1 MLTESI
7 RCENIPIPISRIGLG
22 TWAIGGWMWG
32 GTNDDDAVRTIQ
44 HALDQGINLV
54 DTAPVYGF
62 GHSEEIVG
70 KALAEGGRRDR
81 AVLATKVGIEWTRD
95 GKVFRNSGPARIRK
109 ELEDSLRRLQTDRI
123 DLYQVHWPDNKVP
136 IEETAE
142 ALAQLQR
149 EGKILEIGVSNFTP
163 EQMAAWHKNA
173 PLHSV
178 QPPYNVFEREI
189 EKDVLPYAQSHGLIV
204 LAYGAIC
211 RGLLSGKVIAK
222 REFQGDDLR
231 RIDPKFQQ
239 PRFSQYLNAVDQLA
253 RLAKERHGKSI
264 LAFAIR
270 WVLDRGDRM
279 VALWGA
285 RSAEQLDP
293 CQEAFGWKL
302 SDEDYPAV
310 DQILAE
316 AIKDPVGPDFMA
328 PPE

>member
-1 MLTESI
+1 
-7 RCENIPIPISRIGLG
+7 
-22 TWAIGGWMWG
+22 MWG

-44 HALDQGINLV
+44 HALEQGINLV

-81 AVLATKVGIEWTRD
+81 AVLATKVGIEWTKD
-95 GKVFRNSGPARIRK
+95 GEVFRNSNPARIRK

-123 DLYQVHWPDNKVP
+123 DLYQVHWPDNKVSMA
-136 IEETAE
+136 ETAD

-149 EGKILEIGVSNFTP
+149 EGKILEIGVSNFSP
-163 EQMAAWHKNA
+163 EQMAVWQKKA

-178 QPPYNVFEREI
+178 QPPYNIFEREI
-189 EKDVLPYAQSHGLIV
+189 EKDVLPYAQSHGLMV

-211 RGLLSGKVIAK
+211 RGLLSGKITAK

-231 RIDPKFQQ
+231 RIDPKFQE

-253 RLAKERHGKSI
+253 RLAKERHEKSI

-285 RSAEQLDP
+285 RSAKQLDP

-302 SDEDYPAV
+302 SDDDYAAV
-310 DQILAE
+310 DQILVE
-316 AIKDPVGPDFMA
+316 TIKDPAGPEFMA

>member
-1 MLTESI
+1 
-7 RCENIPIPISRIGLG
+7 
-22 TWAIGGWMWG
+22 MWG

-44 HALDQGINLV
+44 HALEQGISLV

-81 AVLATKVGIEWTRD
+81 AVLATKVGIEWTKD
-95 GKVFRNSGPARIRK
+95 GKVFRNSSPARIRK

-136 IEETAE
+136 IAETAE

-149 EGKILEIGVSNFTP
+149 EGKILEIGVSNFSP
-163 EQMAAWHKNA
+163 EQMAVWQKNA

-178 QPPYNVFEREI
+178 QPPYNIFEREI
-189 EKDVLPYAQSHGLIV
+189 EKDVLPYAQSHGLMV

-211 RGLLSGKVIAK
+211 RGLLSGKITAK

-231 RIDPKFQQ
+231 RIDPKFQE

-253 RLAKERHGKSI
+253 RLAKERHEKSI

-302 SDEDYPAV
+302 SDDDYTAV

-316 AIKDPVGPDFMA
+316 TIKDPAGPEFMA